1 MIAAV
6 LLGAGTGL
14 GLWSLSLWLAP
25 PRPSL
30 HRVLAESLAS
40 TGEVG
45 PARSWTVAGH
55 DNVETENR
63 WLRLVRPLL
72 PALQAVGLPSERL
85 RRDLAVTGTD
95 IDEHLARKTLY
106 GVAGLLAPAIAGLG
120 RAALGSPPAP
130 QAPVVAALA
139 LAAAGFLYP
148 DIRVRAEATR
158 ARRDFVHAL
167 SAYLDLVVISL
178 AGGAGIDSALHDAAS
193 IGRGWAFD
201 QLRRALEAARLTRVT
216 AWSTLRQLGD
226 HLGVRELS
234 ELAAATTLA
243 GVEGA
248 KVRASFTARAAS
260 LRTHL
265 LTDAEKDAKSATG
278 RMVLPWLLLFLGFLI
293 FLGYPGLHE
302 FTSVLHR

>member
-6 LLGAGTGL
+6 LLGVGAGL
-14 GLWSLSLWLAP
+14 GLWLLSLWLVP
-25 PRPSL
+25 PRPAL
-30 HRVLAESLAS
+30 HVVLARLHDQPGTSGA
-40 TGEVG
+40 TVG
-45 PARSWTVAGH
+45 TLTDAALSP
-55 DNVETENR
+55 NR
-63 WLRLVRPLL
+63 WLRLMHPLL
-72 PALQAVGLPSERL
+72 PSLHAAGLPTAGL
-85 RRDLAVTGTD
+85 RRDLAITGTD

-106 GVAGLLAPAIAGLG
+106 GLAGLLAPTLAVLG
-120 RAALGSPPAP
+120 RAALGSPAAP
-130 QAPVVAALA
+130 QAPLIAALA

-148 DIRVRAEATR
+148 DIRVRADAAR

-193 IGRGWAFD
+193 VGHGWAFD
-201 QLRRALEAARLTRVT
+201 RLRRALDAARLTRTT

-226 HLGVRELS
+226 ELGVRELS

-243 GVEGA
+243 GLEGA
-248 KVRASFTARAAS
+248 KVRASLTARATS

-265 LTDAEKDAKSATG
+265 LTDAEKNAKAATQ
-278 RMVLPWLLLFLGFLI
+278 RMVLPWLFLFLGFLV

-302 FTSVLHR
+302 FTTVLHR